1 MFAYSSLRALSDATG
16 DAGSVRGSCGES
28 CRAGHVP
35 VAVDAARGYDG
46 DRCEERH
53 DDGCFRFRQGG
64 RHRPPGRRSRRVLS
78 TNAGELQAMIDRQ
91 MNHARRLVSSLAPR
105 LPQGAPKAVIVPHA
119 GYVYS
124 GSVAALAYAL
134 LERAPHSA
142 RRAGRA
148 RSCATGTRYCPT
160 ASDPTDAA
168 PTAASGSR
176 PLVRGRRI

>member
-1 MFAYSSLRALSDATG
+1 MEID
-16 DAGSVRGSCGES
+16 VR
-28 CRAGHVP
+28 R
-35 VAVDAARGYDG
+35 
-46 DRCEERH
+46 RH

-64 RHRPPGRRSRRVLS
+64 RHRPPGRAVAGAFYPA
-78 TNAGELQAMIDRQ
+78 NAGELQAMIDRQ

-134 LERAPHSA
+134 LERTPHSA

-148 RSCATGTRYCPT
+148 
-160 ASDPTDAA
+160 
-168 PTAASGSR
+168 
-176 PLVRGRRI
+176 

>member
-1 MFAYSSLRALSDATG
+1 MSEATFTFRVDEALKTDFATAAKARDRTGAQLLRDFMRSFVQQQTQAAEHDAWFREQVQTG
-16 DAGSVRGSCGES
+16 I
-28 CRAGHVP
+28 
-35 VAVDAARGYDG
+35 DAA
-46 DRCEERH
+46 
-53 DDGCFRFRQGG
+53 
-64 RHRPPGRRSRRVLS
+64 
-78 TNAGELQAMIDRQ
+78 NAGELQAMIDRQ

-148 RSCATGTRYCPT
+148 
-160 ASDPTDAA
+160 
-168 PTAASGSR
+168 
-176 PLVRGRRI
+176 

>member
-1 MFAYSSLRALSDATG
+1 MEID
-16 DAGSVRGSCGES
+16 VR
-28 CRAGHVP
+28 R
-35 VAVDAARGYDG
+35 
-46 DRCEERH
+46 RH

-64 RHRPPGRRSRRVLS
+64 RHAVAGAFYPA
-78 TNAGELQAMIDRQ
+78 NAGELQAMIDRQ

-134 LERAPHSA
+134 LERTPHSA

-148 RSCATGTRYCPT
+148 
-160 ASDPTDAA
+160 
-168 PTAASGSR
+168 
-176 PLVRGRRI
+176 

>member
-1 MFAYSSLRALSDATG
+1 MRAETTTVRTLIRKQDHLRSYVRVLVVSAAHLATQQG
-16 DAGSVRGSCGES
+16 DAGSGPRLVWGVVQ
-28 CRAGHVP
+28 AGHVP
-35 VAVDAARGYDG
+35 AAVDAARGYDG

-78 TNAGELQAMIDRQ
+78 VNAGELQAMIDRQ

-105 LPQGAPKAVIVPHA
+105 LPQGAPKALIVPHA

-134 LERAPHSA
+134 LERTPHSA

-148 RSCATGTRYCPT
+148 
-160 ASDPTDAA
+160 
-168 PTAASGSR
+168 
-176 PLVRGRRI
+176 